1 MFLPRLAVLSENA
14 VGAYLGT
21 GLRPAFEEPQLAN

>member
-1 MFLPRLAVLSENA
+1 MLLSRLAVLPENA
-14 VGAYLGT
+14 VSAYLGT

>member
-1 MFLPRLAVLSENA
+1 MFLSHLAVLPEST
-14 VGAYLGT
+14 VSAYFGT